1 MSPTDEISKVIRI
14 KLVTVHLPSEFLNSL
29 DELVRQKRYP
39 NRSEI
44 IRVAIRDLLKEEF
57 WGQQK
62 NVYNGSMKD
71 NAY

>member
-1 MSPTDEISKVIRI
+1 MIKI

-62 NVYNGSMKD
+62 SVYNNKMQD

>member
-1 MSPTDEISKVIRI
+1 MKI

-62 NVYNGSMKD
+62 NVYNHGMQD